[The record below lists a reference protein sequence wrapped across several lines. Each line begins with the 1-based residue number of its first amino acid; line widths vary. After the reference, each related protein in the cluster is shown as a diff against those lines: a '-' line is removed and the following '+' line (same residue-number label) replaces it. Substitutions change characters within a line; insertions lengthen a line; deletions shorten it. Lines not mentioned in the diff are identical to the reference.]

1 MGQQEIELILSRH
14 WASYLNTPV
23 FLVDPDGNLL
33 FYNESAELVLG
44 RRFAE
49 TGKMSAAEWS
59 TIYQMRDEDHKP
71 IPPEDLPLT
80 VALREHRPV
89 HMRLWMI
96 GLDHIERH
104 IQTTCLPLIVEAG
117 RFLGAIAIFWE
128 IDD

>member
-23 FLVDPDGNLL
+23 FLVDPEGDLL
-33 FYNESAELVLG
+33 FYNESAELLLG

-49 TGKMSAAEWS
+49 TGKMSVDEWS
-59 TIYQMRDEDHKP
+59 VIFHLRDEEHRLLA
-71 IPPEDLPLT
+71 PEELPLT
-80 VALREHRPV
+80 IALTEHRPV
-89 HMRLWMI
+89 HMRLWLA
-96 GLDHIERH
+96 GLDSIERH

-128 IDD
+128 IEE